1 MNGVN
6 IYLEDGTF
14 NGTVTLRSASS
25 KITAIR
31 VAKDKIHD
39 YPTELDGVGVYL
51 LLIEKNSIYVGQT
64 GLNTLE
70 KRITNTHTG
79 DIDSKWHTA
88 LAFKFDST
96 TNANEL
102 LFVENAMCEY
112 VYNHFAHCL
121 TTTPK
126 QENCNVKFRT
136 SHYHLPT
143 FEIKTCEN
151 FVADIQHYIELFPET
166 IFPKPN
172 LSVPPQPDPGDMQ
185 IFFYQSSKGDVAGQA
200 AIDLNTGKTMLKKG
214 SNISVGVSPHF
225 AKAAAIMKQRQ
236 DLSKAG
242 KINGQVLQEDLRFN
256 SPSGAEAFLT
266 GTSVSGNEI
275 WKRVSDKKKLGDVLK
290 G

>member
-31 VAKDKIHD
+31 VAKEKIHD

-51 LLIEKNSIYVGQT
+51 LLIGKDSIYVGQT
-64 GLNTLE
+64 ELNTLE

-88 LAFKFDST
+88 VAFKFDPT
-96 TNANEL
+96 TNTNEL

-126 QENCNVKFRT
+126 QENCNAKFRS
-136 SHYHLPT
+136 SHYHLTT
-143 FEIKTCEN
+143 FEIKACEN
-151 FVADIQHYIELFPET
+151 FIADIEHYIELFPKS
-166 IFPKPN
+166 IFPETNQPI
-172 LSVPPQPDPGDMQ
+172 PPQPVSGDTQ
-185 IFFYQSSKGDVAGQA
+185 TFSYQSSKGDVAGQA
-200 AIDLNTGKTMLKKG
+200 EINLKTGKTTLKKG

-236 DLSKAG
+236 DLVKAG
-242 KINGQVLQEDLRFN
+242 KINGQVLLEDLDFN
-256 SPSGAEAFLT
+256 SPSGAGAFLT
-266 GTSVSGNEI
+266 GTSVSGNHI
-275 WKRVSDKKKLGDVLK
+275 WKRISDKKTLGEVLK